1 MSAINKKPRKFTQN
15 IGHNNK
21 IGGTKITTPNTTK
34 PTYNNL
40 QAKPILNPRATL
52 NPLVLHRA
60 VDSHAIP
67 WQQLILNLSL
77 SLSLSLSHR
86 SNLSNPSRERE
97 RKRYIQEGEI
107 KSAFVVVA
115 ILVLVFVLVGLLSFI
130 FFLSSLWEESC
141 SWSVRRG
148 ESKIRERE
156 FGIRW

>member
-77 SLSLSLSHR
+77 SLSQIKSIK
-86 SNLSNPSRERE
+86 PIKRE

-107 KSAFVVVA
+107 ESAFVVVA

-148 ESKIRERE
+148 ESKIREIE
-156 FGIRW
+156 FGI

>member
-21 IGGTKITTPNTTK
+21 IGGTKITTPNITK

-77 SLSLSLSHR
+77 SLSLSLSDQIYQTHQ
-86 SNLSNPSRERE
+86 ERE
-97 RKRYIQEGEI
+97 RDTYK
-107 KSAFVVVA
+107 
-115 ILVLVFVLVGLLSFI
+115 
-130 FFLSSLWEESC
+130 
-141 SWSVRRG
+141 
-148 ESKIRERE
+148 RERSKVHL
-156 FGIRW
+156 WL